1 MKNLKLLLCAIMVAL
16 TFAVWGASSSA
27 QSDKISKQ
35 RQLIASLEKQVA
47 AGEREVS
54 SLRKGKAATER
65 RVRALAQQVETRNRL
80 LTAQQGE
87 IDMLKKDISESDK
100 RQGLLMSDLEVE
112 QAKYGEMVRE
122 AYRNYKGNNI
132 LSYIFTAE
140 DFVDVAKKVVAI
152 RTISTLRE
160 ERMTR
165 IKGLSIEV
173 SEQRQVLAKRKEA
186 LERAVAEL
194 EQQKAKLERD
204 ADIARKSIKTMS
216 SQEKKILQERELQQ
230 RKLDSAI
237 SELRKLTKGNTSG
250 ASFTAK
256 TSNLN
261 LPVVGGRVKR
271 YIDNMAE
278 VSGAKDA
285 AVVSIYEG
293 KVVDVKSNRIT
304 GKYDIYIA
312 HGEYITSYGGLA
324 RADVAKDGVVKK
336 NQQIG
341 IIGQS
346 VDIITMQTEFKIVF
360 GIYPPNPNQKLK
372 AADCFKK

>member
-1 MKNLKLLLCAIMVAL
+1 MKNLKLLFCTIMVAL
-16 TFAVWGASSSA
+16 TFAVWGASSAS

-35 RQLIASLEKQVA
+35 RQLIATLEKQVA

-87 IDMLKKDISESDK
+87 IDMLKNDISESDK

-140 DFVDVAKKVVAI
+140 DFVDVAKKVVAL

-173 SEQRQVLAKRKEA
+173 SEQRLELAKRKEA

-194 EQQKAKLERD
+194 EQQKAKLEHD

-285 AVVSIYEG
+285 KVVSIYEG

-312 HGEYITSYGGLA
+312 HGEYITSYGGLS
-324 RADVAKDGVVKK
+324 RADVAKDGIVKK
-336 NQQIG
+336 GQQIG